1 MIDLGRLRALHA
13 VSVHGSVNGAA
24 TALGYTP
31 SAISQQL
38 NKLERET
45 RTTLLERRGRGV
57 VLTDAAQALADTA
70 AEVLKLVEQAE
81 IQLEEQRGKP
91 VGKVALGAFPTACR
105 GLLPAVVVELAAEH
119 PALDLTVVE
128 IDPPGGVTAVQR
140 GDLDV
145 AVVHDW
151 ENAPLAV
158 PDDLAREPIGVD
170 VAELLVPAG
179 HRLAGRDRVTAEDVA
194 HERWL
199 CQPPGSICHDWL
211 VKTVRTAGHEPVVS
225 YLVSEYETQLAFL
238 RAGIGVALMPRLG
251 RAPLPADVVAVP
263 LEPVPTRTLYA
274 VWRRRTSR
282 RPAITATVGALSG
295 MTTRTVGATSRD
307 R

>member
-13 VSVHGSVNGAA
+13 ISVYGSVNGAA
-24 TALGYTP
+24 AALGYTP

-45 RTTLLERRGRGV
+45 QTTLLERRGRGV

-91 VGKVALGAFPTACR
+91 VGKVALGAFATASR
-105 GLLPAVVVELAAEH
+105 GLLPSVVVELAAQH
-119 PALDLTVVE
+119 PALDVTVVE
-128 IDPPGGVTAVQR
+128 IDPPDAVTAVQR
-140 GDLDV
+140 GDIDV

-151 ENAPLAV
+151 QIAPLGM
-158 PDDLAREPIGVD
+158 PDDLAREVIGVD
-170 VAELLVPAG
+170 FADVLVPAG
-179 HRLAGRDRVTAEDVA
+179 HRLAGRAHVTAEDLA

-211 VKTVRTAGHEPVVS
+211 LATVRTTGHEPVVS
-225 YLVSEYETQLAFL
+225 YLVPEYQSQVEFL

-251 RAPLPADVVAVP
+251 RPPLPDTVVAVP
-263 LEPVPTRTLYA
+263 LEPVPTRRLFT
-274 VWRRRTSR
+274 VWRERTSR
-282 RPAITATVGALSG
+282 RPAIKATADALRRV
-295 MTTRTVGATSRD
+295 TTRVLDATSRD

>member
-13 VSVHGSVNGAA
+13 IAVYGSVNGAA
-24 TALGYTP
+24 AALGYTP

-45 RTTLLERRGRGV
+45 QTTLLERRGRGV

-91 VGKVALGAFPTACR
+91 VGNVALGAFATGCR
-105 GLLPAVVVELAAEH
+105 GLLPSVVTELMVEH
-119 PALDLTVVE
+119 PALNVTVVE
-128 IDPPGGVTAVQR
+128 IDPPGAVTAVQR
-140 GDLDV
+140 GELDV

-151 ENAPLAV
+151 QIAPLAM
-158 PDDLAREPIGVD
+158 PDDLAREAIGED
-170 VAELLVPAG
+170 VADLLVPAD
-179 HRLAGRDRVTAEDVA
+179 HRLAGRKAVTAEDLV

-211 VKTVRTAGHEPVVS
+211 VATVRTTGHEPVVS
-225 YLVSEYETQLAFL
+225 YVVPEYQSQLEFL
-238 RAGIGVALMPRLG
+238 RAGIGIALMPRLG
-251 RAPLPADVVAVP
+251 RAPLPDNVVAVT
-263 LEPVPTRTLYA
+263 LEPVPTRRLFT
-274 VWRRRTSR
+274 VWRERTSR
-282 RPAITATVGALSG
+282 RPAIRATADALRRV
-295 MTTRTVGATSRD
+295 TTRVLSATSRD

>member
-13 VSVHGSVNGAA
+13 VSVHGSVQGAA

-70 AEVLKLVEQAE
+70 ADVLKLVEQAE
-81 IQLEEQRGKP
+81 IQLEEQRGQP

-105 GLLPAVVVELAAEH
+105 GLLPQVVGELAAEH

-128 IDPPGGVTAVQR
+128 IDPPNAVIAAQR
-140 GDLDV
+140 GDVDM

-151 ENAPLAV
+151 ATAPLAI
-158 PDDLAREPIGVD
+158 PEDLVRQPLGEDAAD
-170 VAELLVPAG
+170 LLVPAG
-179 HRLAGRDRVTAEDVA
+179 HRLAGRARVTADDLV
-194 HERWL
+194 HESWL
-199 CQPPGSICHDWL
+199 CQPPGSICYEWL
-211 VKTVRTAGHEPVVS
+211 VQTVRTVGHEPVVS
-225 YLVSEYETQLAFL
+225 YLIAEYQTQLEFL
-238 RAGIGVALMPRLG
+238 KAGIGVALMPRLG
-251 RAPLPADVVAVP
+251 RAPLPDGVVAVR
-263 LEPVPTRTLYA
+263 LEPVPTRRLYA
-274 VWRRRTSR
+274 VWRERTSR
-282 RPAITATVGALSG
+282 RPAIKVTAEALRRV
-295 MTTRTVGATSRD
+295 TTRVGDTTSRG

>member
-13 VSVHGSVNGAA
+13 VAVYGSVHGAA
-24 TALGYTP
+24 AALGYTP

-57 VLTDAAQALADTA
+57 VLTDAARVLADTA
-70 AEVLKLVEQAE
+70 ADVLKLVEQAE

-105 GLLPAVVVELAAEH
+105 GLLPEVVVELAAEH
-119 PALDLTVVE
+119 PALDVTVLE
-128 IDPPGGVTAVQR
+128 ADPPSAVVAVQR
-140 GDLDV
+140 GDVDV

-151 ENAPLAV
+151 VTAPLAM
-158 PDDLAREPIGVD
+158 PDDLARQAIGED
-170 VAELLVPAG
+170 VADLLVPAD
-179 HRLAGRDRVTAEDVA
+179 HRLAGRDTVTAADLV

-211 VKTVRTAGHEPVVS
+211 VQAVRTTGHEPVVS
-225 YLVSEYETQLAFL
+225 YLVAEYQSQLEFL

-251 RAPLPADVVAVP
+251 RTPLPDGVVAVR
-263 LEPVPTRTLYA
+263 LEPVPTRRLYA
-274 VWRRRTSR
+274 VWRDRASR
-282 RPAITATVGALSG
+282 RPAIKVTVDALSRV
-295 MTTRTVGATSRD
+295 TSRTAGATSRGH
-307 R
+307 